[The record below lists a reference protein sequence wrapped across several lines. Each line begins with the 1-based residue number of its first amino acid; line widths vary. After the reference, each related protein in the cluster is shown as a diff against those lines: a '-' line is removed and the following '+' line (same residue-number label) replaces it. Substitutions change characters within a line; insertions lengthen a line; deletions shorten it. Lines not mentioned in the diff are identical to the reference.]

1 MRKALLPLLLI
12 PCLLLTGCGGRALE
26 KRFAEFSEALKEK
39 ENLSFSAD
47 LRAEYADRT
56 LHFTLDYSRDED
68 GQTIAVREPERIAG
82 IRAHLAPGSSTLEFE
97 GLILDTG
104 PLDPYGLSPMTALPK
119 LVETLGSGHLDAL
132 WEEQGAP
139 VYRLILDDHLSATV
153 WFEAETMTP
162 IRAEIQSDE
171 TVHIF
176 CEIHDWR

>member
-12 PCLLLTGCGGRALE
+12 PCLLLTGCSGKALE
-26 KRFAEFSEALKEK
+26 KRFAEFSDTLGEK
-39 ENLSFSAD
+39 ESLSFSAD
-47 LRAEYADRT
+47 LRAEYTDRT
-56 LHFTLDYSRDED
+56 LSFTLDYSRDPD
-68 GQTIAVREPERIAG
+68 GQTIAVREPDRIAG

-97 GLILDTG
+97 GIILDTG

-119 LVETLGSGHLDAL
+119 LVEMLGSGHLDAL

-153 WFEAETMTP
+153 WFAPESMTP
-162 IRAEIQSDE
+162 TRAEIQSDE